1 MRHQEEK
8 SVQLLLKGQGK
19 EDKFKIFEKRETS
32 NTCVGVTENPSK
44 SSKNSMNFLGVRKSK
59 ACKHIVVAA
68 SKTSFL
74 TAFSKIQRILGQRI
88 ERFTCFDL
96 QTSKNLRFFEGFN
109 FRVLNRISYKEETNW
124 LEKNLYIA
132 VTL

>member
-19 EDKFKIFEKRETS
+19 EDKLKIFEKRET
-32 NTCVGVTENPSK
+32 
-44 SSKNSMNFLGVRKSK
+44 L
-59 ACKHIVVAA
+59 KHLVFG
-68 SKTSFL
+68 TP
-74 TAFSKIQRILGQRI
+74 KIPKILRIF
-88 ERFTCFDL
+88 ERF
-96 QTSKNLRFFEGFN
+96 SSVK
-109 FRVLNRISYKEETNW
+109 ISYKEETNW